1 MMMMSALSYDRR
13 HKFRIASRSFG
24 QLHNPNLGI
33 YRHGYMAMGMTAA
46 QVAGSKTKV
55 KHA

>member
-1 MMMMSALSYDRR
+1 MMMSALSYDRR